1 MVLKTCERS
10 LLKTIT
16 GSAKEKKQVNEKF
29 NQGILQ
35 SKKLK
40 SRKIPIN
47 KKCGQGIL
55 QSKIIQSRNG
65 SDNELIKEYFNREP
79 GGHLERIFWRHF
91 STWQG
96 QYLGILFVAAL
107 FGEVGTMLQRHV
119 CSRCNLQCKLLSLY
133 TLSLKT
139 LLTGVPPVK
148 GSNVGL

>member
-10 LLKTIT
+10 LMKTIT

-29 NQGILQ
+29 SQRILQ
-35 SKKLK
+35 SKKLQ

-55 QSKIIQSRNG
+55 RSKIIQSRNG
-65 SDNELIKEYFNREP
+65 SDDELIKEYFNREL
-79 GGHLERIFWRHF
+79 GGHLGRIFWRHF
-91 STWQG
+91 STWQD

-119 CSRCNLQCKLLSLY
+119 CSRCNLQCKLLSIH
-133 TLSLKT
+133 
-139 LLTGVPPVK
+139 P
-148 GSNVGL
+148 